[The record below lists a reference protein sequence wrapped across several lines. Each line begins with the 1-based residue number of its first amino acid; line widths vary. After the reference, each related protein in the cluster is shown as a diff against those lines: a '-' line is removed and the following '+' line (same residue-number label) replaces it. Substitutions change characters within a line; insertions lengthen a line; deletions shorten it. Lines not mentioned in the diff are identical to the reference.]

1 MRKLIPYAFIAPLFL
16 LLVSCTNDAPLR
28 DRVIN
33 SIEEFDEQVERSEIK
48 SDLQDVVKNRSDA
61 TSIAKAIEEAL
72 IRGANMDNIIEVID
86 DLDNDADADEI
97 ARAIG
102 KIKKIETV
110 KTVISSPPIISVPAK
125 QPVGGG
131 SVGLVPYTRG
141 EIQPTEVVAETP
153 GENPVVVT
161 AESRLPDRT
170 DCHSIKED
178 NLTNGYRSWEERSWY
193 LANCKS
199 WEASLS
205 SVSSVQS
212 APKQVAASTPSD
224 PRANCPSA
232 QGMGWNTFGTNGWRY
247 EAQEISFTVPSG
259 TVVDYPDGRANAG
272 QRITGS
278 VFTMYCVAT
287 SRTTGIEPGITAS
300 SGPQVQG
307 PPTAPP
313 APPATSAVAV
323 DAATACPTTPAA
335 TAALVGGNAA
345 NWSGNTQGWK
355 YGPNAPA
362 ATLTA
367 PSFGSVNWNGPALRN
382 GQSKDGITEATFYC
396 G

>member
-1 MRKLIPYAFIAPLFL
+1 MRKLIPYAFIALLFL
-16 LLVSCTNDAPLR
+16 LLVSCTSNTPLR

-61 TSIAKAIEEAL
+61 TTIAKAIEDAL
-72 IRGANMDNIIEVID
+72 IRGANMDSIIEAID

-102 KIKKIETV
+102 KVKTIETV
-110 KTVISSPPIISVPAK
+110 KTVISSPPIVSAPAK
-125 QPVGGG
+125 QPIGGG

-141 EIQPTEVVAETP
+141 ELQPTEAVIEAP
-153 GENPVVVT
+153 GESQVEVI
-161 AESRLPDRT
+161 AEPHLPNRT
-170 DCHSIKED
+170 DCPSIKED
-178 NLTNGYRSWEERSWY
+178 NSTNGYRSWEERSWY
-193 LANCKS
+193 LANCRN

-205 SVSSVQS
+205 SVPSVQT
-212 APKQVAASTPSD
+212 APKQAAATTPSD
-224 PRANCPSA
+224 LRANCPAA
-232 QGMGWNTFGTNGWRY
+232 QNMKWNTFGINGWRY

-259 TVVDYPDGRANAG
+259 TVVDYLGGRANAG

-287 SRTTGIEPGITAS
+287 SRATGIEPNISTAS
-300 SGPQVQG
+300 SESLP
-307 PPTAPP
+307 PP
-313 APPATSAVAV
+313 AAPATQAA
-323 DAATACPTTPAA
+323 AATACPTTPAA
-335 TAALVGGNAA
+335 TAALIGGNAT
-345 NWSGNTQGWK
+345 NWSGSTQGWT

-367 PSFGSVNWNGPALRN
+367 PSFGSIDWNGPSLRN
-382 GQSKDGITEATFYC
+382 GQSKDGITEASFYC